1 MIATSSMER
10 EERAD
15 DKNEVAGVGKVA
27 AAAVMR
33 GGAAGDEA
41 RARYVRG
48 ESTRSNVTTRLP
60 WNMATVKMRKTE
72 GGGTSTSAS
81 CGTALRARMR
91 TPRTRVKLNNT

>member
-1 MIATSSMER
+1 M
-10 EERAD
+10 
-15 DKNEVAGVGKVA
+15 
-27 AAAVMR
+27 
-33 GGAAGDEA
+33 
-41 RARYVRG
+41 RG

-91 TPRTRVKLNNT
+91 TPRTRVKLNSTWSPKPLATLSSSDTLVKAAKVRREPTGKPVLWS